1 MSDDKIRDAQQAEYI
16 LTHHLTVQAFADI
29 EKSLND
35 ALTNVNE
42 KDMDQIKNLVLMKKL
57 LRRFRLAFE
66 THITTGK
73 LAEKELLPRRSL
85 FSVR

>member
-1 MSDDKIRDAQQAEYI
+1 MSDKERDAQQAEYI
-16 LTHHLTVQAFADI
+16 LTHPLTAQAFADI

-42 KDMDQIKNLVLMKKL
+42 KDAEGIRNLVLMKKL
-57 LRRFRLAFE
+57 LKRFRLAFE

-73 LAEKELLPRRSL
+73 IAERDLLPKRG
-85 FSVR
+85 FFN

>member
-1 MSDDKIRDAQQAEYI
+1 LSDKERDAQQAEYI
-16 LTHHLTVQAFADI
+16 LTHPLTAQAFADI

-42 KDMDQIKNLVLMKKL
+42 KDAEGIRNLVLMKKL
-57 LRRFRLAFE
+57 LKRFRLAFE

-73 LAEKELLPRRSL
+73 IAERDLLPKRG
-85 FSVR
+85 FFN